1 MYWDIT
7 SLATSQ
13 VGHQRLFSRFIHVTF
28 ESDNPQWLTDYGTL
42 FYSTQYSWLP
52 NLWQL
57 FGKRKGHEWSHRQV
71 WVVNNGFV
79 GLGEDLG
86 SSWRK
91 SLVKI
96 HHKACQHTAL
106 LDVSLKLCT
115 VCPQAMSTVG
125 ACGDLGRLLIAAALK
140 MANCRVISQP
150 GKLPRNQSFHVPI
163 CLHPHFM

>member
-13 VGHQRLFSRFIHVTF
+13 VGHQLLFSRFIYVTF

-71 WVVNNGFV
+71 WVVINGFV
-79 GLGEDLG
+79 RLGEDLG

-106 LDVSLKLCT
+106 LDVSLQLCT
-115 VCPQAMSTVG
+115 VQLSLPTSHVYSRCLWR
-125 ACGDLGRLLIAAALK
+125 LGTAPY
-140 MANCRVISQP
+140 SSGP
-150 GKLPRNQSFHVPI
+150 EDGKLPGNQSTG
-163 CLHPHFM
+163 